1 MELQA
6 KEEKDIQELI
16 KEEPKDGRCHLDKTW
31 RQIIPE
37 SRFDDEKRVPER
49 LEL

>member
-6 KEEKDIQELI
+6 KEEKHIQQLI
-16 KEEPKDGRCHLDKTW
+16 KEEPTDGRCHLDRTSY
-31 RQIIPE
+31 RQIIPG

-49 LEL
+49 L